1 MRDEIESQAAASD
14 FRQRKQ
20 SFGKIIREYL
30 GLLLA
35 LGVLIAVFS
44 FSTAHFFSLTTLRT
58 IANQIPDAVLIAV
71 GMTFVLI
78 LGGIDLSVGSVLA
91 LAGAVLG
98 VCFVDF
104 KWPLALALA
113 ACLLTGLLCGLVN
126 GLVTVRWRLPSFIV
140 TLGML
145 EIARGGAYLTTGS
158 QTRYIGGTIE
168 RVAELSLLGV
178 SLPFLLALVVVLA
191 GQFVLT
197 RTVFGRYIVAI
208 GTNEEAVRLAGID
221 RHPVKVAVFGLS
233 GLLTALAAVLHS
245 ARLSAAD
252 PNAGT
257 GFELQAIAAAVI
269 GGTSL
274 AGGRGS
280 VINSFFGVLLIAVLS
295 TGLSQIGAQEPTKR
309 LITGCV
315 IVAAVIV
322 DSYREHF
329 RRKVAG

>member
-1 MRDEIESQAAASD
+1 MRNEIESQAGASA
-14 FRQRKQ
+14 FRQRGQ
-20 SFGKIIREYL
+20 AFSKIIREYL

-35 LGVLIAVFS
+35 LGALIAVFS

-58 IANQIPDAVLIAV
+58 ITNQIPDAVLIAV

-98 VCFVDF
+98 VCLVDF
-104 KWPLALALA
+104 KWPLALALV

-158 QTRYIGGTIE
+158 QTRYIGGAIE

-178 SLPFLLALVVVLA
+178 SLPFLLAVVVVLA

-208 GTNEEAVRLAGID
+208 GTNEEAVRLAGIAP
-221 RHPVKVAVFGLS
+221 HPVKVAVFGLS
-233 GLLTALAAVLHS
+233 GLLTGLAAVLHS

-295 TGLSQIGAQEPTKR
+295 AGLSQIGAQEPAKR
-309 LITGCV
+309 LITGLV

-329 RRKVAG
+329 RKAAG